1 MFKHILIS
9 FLAFFSLN
17 AIAQSTLTITHA
29 EIPKPTVLDHG
40 EPGRSVGD
48 IRIWNFDAKASNG
61 DAVNTNWIM
70 TTTGIN
76 QSKGIEQRIVNAA
89 FYFNGNT
96 DNQILIQGVAE
107 YRITKAALEESVT
120 TRRAIVGGTG
130 KYLNAQGWMETKHL
144 PNGSWQ
150 HVLNLK

>member
-1 MFKHILIS
+1 MLKQILIS

-70 TTTGIN
+70 TTTGLN
-76 QSKGIEQRIVNAA
+76 QSKGIEQRIVSAA

>member
-1 MFKHILIS
+1 MYKKIVIS
-9 FLAFFSLN
+9 FLAFLSLN
-17 AIAQSTLTITHA
+17 AIAQSTLTITHG
-29 EIPKPTVLDHG
+29 EIPKPTFLDHG

-89 FYFNGNT
+89 FYFNGST

-120 TRRAIVGGTG
+120 TRRAIIGGTG
-130 KYLNAQGWMETKHL
+130 KYANAQGWMETKHL
-144 PNGSWQ
+144 PNGNWQ

>member
-1 MFKHILIS
+1 MFKNILIS

-61 DAVNTNWIM
+61 DTVNTNWIM
-70 TTTGIN
+70 TTTGLN
-76 QSKGIEQRIVNAA
+76 QSKGIEQRIVSAA

>member
-1 MFKHILIS
+1 MYKKIVIS
-9 FLAFFSLN
+9 FLAFLSLN
-17 AIAQSTLTITHA
+17 AIAQNTLTITHG
-29 EIPKPTVLDHG
+29 EIPKPTFLDHG

-48 IRIWNFDAKASNG
+48 IRIWNFDAKASSG

-89 FYFNGNT
+89 FYFNGDT

-120 TRRAIVGGTG
+120 TRRAIIGGTG
-130 KYLNAQGWMETKHL
+130 KYANAQGWMETKHL

>member
-1 MFKHILIS
+1 MYKNILIS
-9 FLAFFSLN
+9 ILAFLSLN
-17 AIAQSTLTITHA
+17 AMAQSTLTITHG

-76 QSKGIEQRIVNAA
+76 QSKGIEQRVITGA
-89 FYFNGNT
+89 FYFNNNT

-107 YRITKAALEESVT
+107 YKITKATLEEST
-120 TRRAIVGGTG
+120 ATRRAIIGGTG
-130 KYLNAQGWMETKHL
+130 KYVNAQGWMETKHL

>member
-1 MFKHILIS
+1 MYKKIVIS
-9 FLAFFSLN
+9 FLAFLSLN
-17 AIAQSTLTITHA
+17 AIAQNTLTITHG
-29 EIPKPTVLDHG
+29 EIPKPTFLDHG

-48 IRIWNFDAKASNG
+48 IRIWNFDAKASSG

-89 FYFNGNT
+89 FYFNGST

-120 TRRAIVGGTG
+120 TRRAIIGGTG
-130 KYLNAQGWMETKHL
+130 KYANAQGWMETKHL

>member
-1 MFKHILIS
+1 MYKKIVIS
-9 FLAFFSLN
+9 FLAFLSLN
-17 AIAQSTLTITHA
+17 AIAQNTLTITHG
-29 EIPKPTVLDHG
+29 EIPKPTFLDHG

-48 IRIWNFDAKASNG
+48 IRIWNFDAKASSG

-76 QSKGIEQRIVNAA
+76 QSKGIEQRIVSAA

-96 DNQILIQGVAE
+96 DNQILIQGIAE

-120 TRRAIVGGTG
+120 TRRAIIGGTG
-130 KYLNAQGWMETKHL
+130 KYANAQGWMETKHL

>member
-1 MFKHILIS
+1 MYKTILVV
-9 FLAFFSLN
+9 FLSLFSLN
-17 AIAQSTLTITHA
+17 AIAQSTLIITHG
-29 EIPKPTVLDHG
+29 EIPEPTLLDHG
-40 EPGRSVGD
+40 QPGRSVGD

-76 QSKGIEQRIVNAA
+76 QSKGIEQRIVSAA

-107 YRITKAALEESVT
+107 YRNIRAALEESVT
-120 TRRAIVGGTG
+120 TRRAIIGGTG
-130 KYLNAQGWMETKHL
+130 KYANAQGWMETKHL

>member
-1 MFKHILIS
+1 MYKKILIF

-17 AIAQSTLTITHA
+17 AIAQSTLTITHG
-29 EIPKPTVLDHG
+29 EIPKPTLLDHG

-48 IRIWNFDAKASNG
+48 VRIWNFDAKASNG
-61 DAVNTNWIM
+61 DTVNTNWIM

-76 QSKGIEQRIVNAA
+76 QSKGIEQRIVSAA

-96 DNQILIQGVAE
+96 DNQILIQGIAE
-107 YRITKAALEESVT
+107 YKITKAALDESVT
-120 TRRAIVGGTG
+120 TRRAIIGGTG
-130 KYLNAQGWMETKHL
+130 KYVNAQGWMETKHL
-144 PNGSWQ
+144 PNGNWQ

>member
-1 MFKHILIS
+1 MFKRIVIS
-9 FLAFFSLN
+9 FLAFLSLN
-17 AIAQSTLTITHA
+17 AIAQSTLTITHG

-48 IRIWNFDAKASNG
+48 IRIWNFDAKANNG
-61 DAVNTNWIM
+61 DTVNTNWIM

-76 QSKGIEQRIVNAA
+76 QSKGVEQRIVSAA

-96 DNQILIQGVAE
+96 DNQILIQGIAE

-120 TRRAIVGGTG
+120 TRRAIIGGTG
-130 KYLNAQGWMETKHL
+130 KYANAQGWMETKHL

>member
-1 MFKHILIS
+1 MYKNILIS

-17 AIAQSTLTITHA
+17 AIAQNTLTITHP
-29 EIPKPTVLDHG
+29 EIPRPTLLDNG

-48 IRIWNFDAKASNG
+48 VRIWNFDAKANNG
-61 DAVNTNWIM
+61 DNVNMNWIM

-76 QSKGIEQRIVNAA
+76 QSKGIEQRIVTAA
-89 FYFNGNT
+89 FYFNDNT

-107 YRITKAALEESVT
+107 YKITKAALDEST
-120 TRRAIVGGTG
+120 STRRAIIGGTG
-130 KYLNAQGWMETKHL
+130 KYVNAQGWMETKHL
-144 PNGSWQ
+144 TNGSWQ

>member
-1 MFKHILIS
+1 MYKKILIF

-17 AIAQSTLTITHA
+17 AIAQSTLTITHG
-29 EIPKPTVLDHG
+29 EIPKPTLLDHG

-48 IRIWNFDAKASNG
+48 VRIWNFDAKASNG
-61 DAVNTNWIM
+61 DTVNTNWIM

-76 QSKGIEQRIVNAA
+76 QSKGIEQRIVSAA

>member
-1 MFKHILIS
+1 MYKKIVIS
-9 FLAFFSLN
+9 FLAFLSLN
-17 AIAQSTLTITHA
+17 AIAQSTLTITHG
-29 EIPKPTVLDHG
+29 EIPKPTLLDHG

-89 FYFNGNT
+89 FYFNGST

-120 TRRAIVGGTG
+120 TRRAIIGGTG
-130 KYLNAQGWMETKHL
+130 KYANAQGWMETKHL
-144 PNGSWQ
+144 PNGNWQ

>member
-1 MFKHILIS
+1 MHKKILIF

-17 AIAQSTLTITHA
+17 AIAQSTLTITHG
-29 EIPKPTVLDHG
+29 EIPKPTLLDHG
-40 EPGRSVGD
+40 EPGQSVGD
-48 IRIWNFDAKASNG
+48 IRIWNFGAKASNG
-61 DAVNTNWIM
+61 DTVNTNWIM

-76 QSKGIEQRIVNAA
+76 QSKGIEQRIVSAA

-107 YRITKAALEESVT
+107 YRNIKAALEESVT
-120 TRRAIVGGTG
+120 TRRAIIGGTG
-130 KYLNAQGWMETKHL
+130 KYVNAQGWMETKHL

>member
-1 MFKHILIS
+1 MYKKIIIS

-17 AIAQSTLTITHA
+17 AMAQSTLTITHG

-61 DAVNTNWIM
+61 DSVNTNWIM

-76 QSKGIEQRIVNAA
+76 LSKGIEQRIVSAA
-89 FYFNGNT
+89 LYFNGNT

-107 YRITKAALEESVT
+107 YKITKAALDESVT
-120 TRRAIVGGTG
+120 TRRAIIGGTG
-130 KYLNAQGWMETKHL
+130 KYANAQGWMDTKHL

>member
-1 MFKHILIS
+1 VFKNILIS

-61 DAVNTNWIM
+61 DTVNTNWIM
-70 TTTGIN
+70 TTTGLN
-76 QSKGIEQRIVNAA
+76 QSKGIEQRIVSAA

>member
-1 MFKHILIS
+1 MYKKILIC
-9 FLAFFSLN
+9 FLSLFSLN
-17 AIAQSTLTITHA
+17 AIAQSTLIITHG
-29 EIPKPTVLDHG
+29 EIPEPTLLDHG
-40 EPGRSVGD
+40 QPGRSVGD

-76 QSKGIEQRIVNAA
+76 QSKGIEQRIVSAA

-107 YRITKAALEESVT
+107 YRNIRAALEESVT
-120 TRRAIVGGTG
+120 TRRAIIGGTG
-130 KYLNAQGWMETKHL
+130 KYANAQGWMETKHL

>member
-1 MFKHILIS
+1 MYKKILIF

-17 AIAQSTLTITHA
+17 AIAQNTLTITHG
-29 EIPKPTVLDHG
+29 EIPKPTLLDHG

-61 DAVNTNWIM
+61 DTVNTNWIM

-76 QSKGIEQRIVNAA
+76 QSKGIEQRIVSAA

-107 YRITKAALEESVT
+107 YRNIKAALEESVT
-120 TRRAIVGGTG
+120 TRRVIIGGTG
-130 KYLNAQGWMETKHL
+130 KYVNAQGWMETKHL
-144 PNGSWQ
+144 PNGNWQ

>member
-1 MFKHILIS
+1 MYKNVLIA

-61 DAVNTNWIM
+61 DSVNTNWIM

-76 QSKGIEQRIVNAA
+76 QSKGIEQRIVSAA
-89 FYFNGNT
+89 FYFNGST

-107 YRITKAALEESVT
+107 YKITKAALDESVT
-120 TRRAIVGGTG
+120 TRRAIIGGTG
-130 KYLNAQGWMETKHL
+130 KYANAQGWMETKHL
-144 PNGSWQ
+144 SNGSWQ
-150 HVLNLK
+150 HVLNFK

>member
-1 MFKHILIS
+1 MYKKILIT

-17 AIAQSTLTITHA
+17 AIAQSTLTITHG
-29 EIPKPTVLDHG
+29 EIPKPTLLDHG

-48 IRIWNFDAKASNG
+48 IRIWNFDAKANNG
-61 DAVNTNWIM
+61 DTVNTSWIM

-76 QSKGIEQRIVNAA
+76 QSKGFEQRIVSAA

-107 YRITKAALEESVT
+107 YKITKAALDESVT
-120 TRRAIVGGTG
+120 TRRAIIGGTG
-130 KYLNAQGWMETKHL
+130 KHANAQGWMETKHL

>member
-1 MFKHILIS
+1 MYKKIIIS
-9 FLAFFSLN
+9 FLAFLSLN
-17 AIAQSTLTITHA
+17 AIAQSTLTITHG
-29 EIPKPTVLDHG
+29 EIPKPTFLDHG

-89 FYFNGNT
+89 FYFNGST

-120 TRRAIVGGTG
+120 TRRAIIGGTG
-130 KYLNAQGWMETKHL
+130 KYANAQGWMETKHL
-144 PNGSWQ
+144 PNGNWQ

>member
-1 MFKHILIS
+1 MYKKIIIS

-17 AIAQSTLTITHA
+17 AMAQSTLTITHG

-61 DAVNTNWIM
+61 DSVNTNWIM

-76 QSKGIEQRIVNAA
+76 LSKGIEQRIVSAA
-89 FYFNGNT
+89 LYFNGNT

-107 YRITKAALEESVT
+107 YKITKAALDESVT
-120 TRRAIVGGTG
+120 TRRAIIGGTG
-130 KYLNAQGWMETKHL
+130 KYANAQGWMETKHL

>member
-1 MFKHILIS
+1 MLKHILIS

-61 DAVNTNWIM
+61 DTVNTNWIM
-70 TTTGIN
+70 TTTGLN
-76 QSKGIEQRIVNAA
+76 QSKGIEQRIVSAA